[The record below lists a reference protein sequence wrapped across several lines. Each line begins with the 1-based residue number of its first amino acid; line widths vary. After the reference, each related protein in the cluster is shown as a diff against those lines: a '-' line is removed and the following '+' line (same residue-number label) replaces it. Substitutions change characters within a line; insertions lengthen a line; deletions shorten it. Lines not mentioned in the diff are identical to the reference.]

1 MSGDESLTK
10 YVFDIYYEE
19 HNLPKPTKHK
29 INYNDASISKA
40 EIVRKLT
47 ENKNSATS
55 YAEWVDACTQLDNIN
70 DKTQSWKQEDESILY
85 DYKALTK
92 VFEDMKNAR
101 LNKHYE
107 YLLYLIRT
115 TWERNL
121 FNSGNLN
128 LYRHSHIGT
137 KKLIEDYLHECEI
150 SIKELIHNSD
160 IDKTYL
166 LNILM
171 QTRKK
176 IGRTALVLSG
186 GATFGLFHIGVLVSL
201 FEQDLLP
208 KVISGSSAGAIVAS
222 ILSIHTKEEFDK
234 LFVQVFSTKFNIFGD
249 ESEAASINMQ
259 DANKDQKI
267 YKQHAN
273 DENNKDRKKNGQDLD
288 DGDKIKQSSLFTK
301 LQNFMKSGA
310 WFDNKYLIE
319 TMISFLGDITFRE
332 AYNKTG
338 KILNIT
344 VSPASI
350 YEQPRLLNCNNSPN
364 ILIWS
369 AVCSSCSLPGVFQS
383 TPLYEKDPITGETR
397 IWNAKNSTKFMDGSV
412 DNDLPI
418 SRLSEMFN
426 VDHIIACQVNIHIFP
441 LLKLSVSCVGGEI
454 EDEWSAKFKYRLN
467 KISKYVLDEAIHLL
481 DLTIE
486 LGITPNLLTKFKSV
500 FLQQYSGDITI
511 LPDMDILKLLPEMLS
526 NPTKKF
532 LVTQVVNGL
541 HSTWPKISIIK
552 NHCIQEFALDSAILY
567 LKSELI
573 TNNEAFLK
581 SLEHPLHNTLN
592 EVLLEKQGYTENND
606 EILVQ
611 TKKFIPRRR
620 DNSLPSN
627 SFRNSPSKPMSL
639 THRKMSLSK

>member
-19 HNLPKPTKHK
+19 HNLSKPTKHK

-40 EIVRKLT
+40 EIVKKLT

-92 VFEDMKNAR
+92 VFEDMKYAR

-249 ESEAASINMQ
+249 ESEDASINMQ

-267 YKQHAN
+267 YKQHAK
-273 DENNKDRKKNGQDLD
+273 DENSKDRKKNGEDLD

>member
-1 MSGDESLTK
+1 
-10 YVFDIYYEE
+10 
-19 HNLPKPTKHK
+19 
-29 INYNDASISKA
+29 
-40 EIVRKLT
+40 
-47 ENKNSATS
+47 
-55 YAEWVDACTQLDNIN
+55 
-70 DKTQSWKQEDESILY
+70 
-85 DYKALTK
+85 
-92 VFEDMKNAR
+92 
-101 LNKHYE
+101 
-107 YLLYLIRT
+107 
-115 TWERNL
+115 
-121 FNSGNLN
+121 
-128 LYRHSHIGT
+128 
-137 KKLIEDYLHECEI
+137 
-150 SIKELIHNSD
+150 
-160 IDKTYL
+160 
-166 LNILM
+166 
-171 QTRKK
+171 
-176 IGRTALVLSG
+176 
-186 GATFGLFHIGVLVSL
+186 
-201 FEQDLLP
+201 
-208 KVISGSSAGAIVAS
+208 
-222 ILSIHTKEEFDK
+222 
-234 LFVQVFSTKFNIFGD
+234 
-249 ESEAASINMQ
+249 
-259 DANKDQKI
+259 
-267 YKQHAN
+267 
-273 DENNKDRKKNGQDLD
+273 
-288 DGDKIKQSSLFTK
+288 
-301 LQNFMKSGA
+301 MKSGA

-454 EDEWSAKFKYRLN
+454 EDEWSAKFKYKLN
-467 KISKYVLDEAIHLL
+467 KISKYVVDEVIHLL

-511 LPDMDILKLLPEMLS
+511 LPDMDILKLLPKMLS
-526 NPTKKF
+526 NPTRKF
-532 LVTQVVNGL
+532 LVTQTVNGL
-541 HSTWPKISIIK
+541 HSTWPKISMIK
-552 NHCIQEFALDSAILY
+552 NHCTQEFALDSAILY

-581 SLEHPLHNTLN
+581 SFEHPLHNTLN

-611 TKKFIPRRR
+611 SKKFIPRRR
-620 DNSLPSN
+620 DNSLPSG

>member
-40 EIVRKLT
+40 EIVKKLT

-92 VFEDMKNAR
+92 VFEDMKYAR

-249 ESEAASINMQ
+249 ESEDASINMQ

-267 YKQHAN
+267 YKQHAK
-273 DENNKDRKKNGQDLD
+273 DENSKDRKKNGEDLD